1 MKLKLIGFIFITGI
15 LAMSTISAA
24 HASRGDFQVI
34 YQGRTIDDL
43 VINYMQ
49 RNHIPGMSLAIV
61 QAPYIPRVVAYGLA
75 DTSAKTL
82 ISGNTVFNV
91 GQITNA
97 YTAVAV
103 MQLKE
108 EGKLGLEDPV
118 AKYLPGA
125 PKEWSSVS
133 LRHLMTHSSGLPS
146 YSETPDFDY
155 GRAYTL
161 DAIIDMVKK
170 IPIRFK
176 AGHDTYNS
184 ATDFYLLG
192 AIIEKAS
199 GVTYQE
205 YIAKN
210 QIERVGL
217 KYTFFP
223 SSLSSVKNELDNG
236 SRPFLHKAFKQDPV
250 FINPAEP
257 AIGYRDANNGLTAV
271 KPNNES
277 AGFADSG
284 IMASAQDISIWD
296 IALAGEILVKS
307 PEDREFLYHAVKLD
321 NGKTSPGNAGW
332 QFPGHPGLMYIKGNV
347 PGFST
352 FLSRFTAPTEL
363 LCVTLLAN
371 KENIRDLDVLARQIA
386 GAYDQKLAVPE
397 GSEWIVSRE
406 SPYSVN
412 ETLDRVSK
420 LLETK
425 GAKVFARIDHSANAA
440 AAGKSMKPK
449 QVLIVGNPA
458 VGTDLI
464 LANPTVAIDLP
475 LRVMAWEDDMGQVW
489 TSFTDP
495 VELGRQY
502 HVQGQDRLLNAMYQA
517 IYATVDKAT
526 TAY

>member
-1 MKLKLIGFIFITGI
+1 MQQKLVGFIFITGM
-15 LAMSTISAA
+15 LVMSAISTANAA
-24 HASRGDFQVI
+24 RGDFQVV
-34 YQGRTIDDL
+34 YQGRTVDDL
-43 VINYMQ
+43 VIDYMQ

-61 QAPYIPRVVAYGLA
+61 QAPYIPRVVGYGLA

-82 ISGNTVFNV
+82 VSSNTVFNL
-91 GQITNA
+91 GQITHA
-97 YTAVAV
+97 YTAVAI

-118 AKYLPGA
+118 AKYLPNVPG
-125 PKEWSSVS
+125 EWHGVKI
-133 LRHLMTHSSGLPS
+133 RHLMTHSSGLPS
-146 YSETPDFDY
+146 YTEASGFDY
-155 GRAYTL
+155 SQVYTL
-161 DAIIDMVKK
+161 DAIVDMVKK
-170 IPIRFK
+170 MPTRFK

-184 ATDFYLLG
+184 TTDFYLLG
-192 AIIEKAS
+192 ALIEKAS

-205 YIAKN
+205 YVTKN

-223 SSLSSVKNELDNG
+223 SSFESVKNELHNG
-236 SRPFLHKAFKQDPV
+236 SQPFMHKAFKQDPV
-250 FINPAEP
+250 FVNPVESAV
-257 AIGYRDANNGLTAV
+257 GYRDTNNSMIAV
-271 KPNNES
+271 KAGNES
-277 AGFADSG
+277 AVFADAG
-284 IMASAQDISIWD
+284 IMASAQDVSIWD

-332 QFPGHPGLMYIKGNV
+332 HFPGHPGLMYIKGNI

-352 FLSRFTAPTEL
+352 FLSRFTAPAEL

-386 GAYDQKLAVPE
+386 GAYDQKLAVPD
-397 GSEWIVSRE
+397 GSAWIVTRE

-420 LLETK
+420 LLEAK

-440 AAGKSMKPK
+440 GAGKTMRPK
-449 QVLIVGNPA
+449 QVLIVGNPS
-458 VGTDLI
+458 VGTDVI
-464 LANPTVAIDLP
+464 NAKPTMAIDLP
-475 LRVMAWEDDMGQVW
+475 LRVMAWEDDAGQVW
-489 TSFTDP
+489 ASFTDP

-502 HVQGQDRLLNAMYQA
+502 HVQGQEQVLNNMYQA
-517 IYATVDKAT
+517 IYAAVDKAT